1 MNVDS
6 VVMLNALGFRVGQA
20 CTYALLFIF
29 LSHCNPLCGL
39 AGQLTVTHSNPVHVY
54 VSTLH
59 SLRKTYA
66 MIDCVGC

>member
-6 VVMLNALGFRVGQA
+6 VVMLNGWARHVRMHCFSFS
-20 CTYALLFIF
+20 C
-29 LSHCNPLCGL
+29 SHCNPLCGL